1 MIWTVVKNS
10 DGSIQL
16 FPSDSSFVL
25 PEMSTIEGITANP
38 EQFYP
43 TPEAARRNFLSQ
55 RQTMVD
61 SIVVTTST
69 GKSFDGDETSQNR
82 MVRAIIALESAGVP
96 SVVWVLADNTPSMVT
111 IAELKEALA
120 LAGAE
125 QARIWVSN

>member
-16 FPSDSSFVL
+16 FPSDASFDL
-25 PEMSTIEGITANP
+25 PEMSTIVGTTANP

-43 TPEAARRNFLSQ
+43 TAEAARRNFLSQ

-61 SIVVTTST
+61 SIVVTTSS

-82 MVRAIIALESAGVP
+82 MVRAIVAMEAASAQ
-96 SVVWVLADNTPSMVT
+96 SIVWVLADNTPAMVT
-111 IAELKEALA
+111 PSELKEALA
-120 LAGAE
+120 LSGAE

>member
-16 FPSDSSFVL
+16 FPSDASFVL
-25 PEMSTIEGITANP
+25 PEMSTVEGTTANP

-43 TPEAARRNFLSQ
+43 TPEGARRNFLSQ
-55 RQTMVD
+55 RQAMVD
-61 SIVVTTST
+61 SIVVTTSS

-96 SVVWVLADNTPSMVT
+96 SAVWVLADNTPSMVT
-111 IAELKEALA
+111 VSELKEALA